1 MTSERNSSETYWT
14 HKYRRM
20 ADVYALS
27 GFVAV
32 PVLLGAKGNLV
43 LIVIAWLIVVI
54 AYFLT
59 PLPFI
64 KRFNIAFADF
74 EKRFW
79 LAQITGLLTVL
90 LLIAF
95 PDWRGVIG
103 LGWWIIELMLMYP
116 IVSRMKPKP
125 TS

>member
-1 MTSERNSSETYWT
+1 
-14 HKYRRM
+14 M
-20 ADVYALS
+20 ADVYALN

-54 AYFLT
+54 ACFLT

-64 KRFNIAFADF
+64 KRFKVAFADF

-90 LLIAF
+90 LLMAF

-103 LGWWIIELMLMYP
+103 LGWGGIELMLMYP
-116 IVSRMKPKP
+116 IVSKMKPKP
-125 TS
+125 A